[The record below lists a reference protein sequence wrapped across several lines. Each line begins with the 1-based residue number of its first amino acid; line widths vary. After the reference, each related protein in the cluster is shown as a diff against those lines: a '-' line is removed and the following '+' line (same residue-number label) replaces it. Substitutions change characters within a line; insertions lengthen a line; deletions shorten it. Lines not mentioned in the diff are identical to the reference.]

1 VRARIIA
8 LTGRLSEDAVM
19 RPASRAP
26 VLVGL
31 AAVVAVI
38 ITACGG
44 TPTPADG
51 ASISQKAALLDIDPA
66 LVFTTRVDGYD
77 LASQSVGP
85 ANDDGLSA
93 TWVDEQTAAM
103 ITLRTSPGEPD
114 AESCAATPM
123 WDLPDTAVTCT
134 EEAGLWHRE
143 GGGAHEFLVARDG
156 ATIWVIGPNGTP
168 LDDLR
173 RAAEAVHVPSDAEL
187 EALFADAPTE
197 PPAPVERG
205 DLPENG
211 DGAPIQPSGPG
222 G

>member
-1 VRARIIA
+1 
-8 LTGRLSEDAVM
+8 M

-31 AAVVAVI
+31 AAVVSLTL
-38 ITACGG
+38 TACGG
-44 TPTPADG
+44 TPTPADS
-51 ASISQKAALLDIDPA
+51 ASIAEKAALLDIDPA
-66 LVFTTRVDGYD
+66 LVFTTQVEGYD

-103 ITLRTSPGEPD
+103 ITIRTSPGEPD
-114 AESCAATPM
+114 AAGCAATPL
-123 WDLPDTAVTCT
+123 WDLPATAVTCT
-134 EEAGLWHRE
+134 EESGLWHRE

-156 ATIWVIGPNGTP
+156 ATIWVIGANGTP

-173 RAAEAVHVPSDAEL
+173 RAAEAVRVPSDAEV

-197 PPAPVERG
+197 PHTPVERG